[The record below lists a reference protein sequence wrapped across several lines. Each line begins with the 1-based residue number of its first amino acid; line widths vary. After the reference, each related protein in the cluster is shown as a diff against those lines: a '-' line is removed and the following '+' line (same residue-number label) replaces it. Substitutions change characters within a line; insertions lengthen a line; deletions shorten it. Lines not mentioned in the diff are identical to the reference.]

1 MGARPAIFRIDSY
14 HPLYGLWPADQQ
26 TKAKSAAQAEQ
37 PRDAL
42 KIVQASG
49 DAITAIR

>member
-1 MGARPAIFRIDSY
+1 M
-14 HPLYGLWPADQQ
+14 
-26 TKAKSAAQAEQ
+26 KAKSAAQAEQ

-49 DAITAIR
+49 DAATDMG